1 LAVSPIF
8 TDKTNDPIAVTES
21 YSVDR
26 PESVASGKIY
36 DKIVEASTKYGI
48 HTDTALRIAYCES
61 RLNQYNAEGNVLHGK
76 QNPADAGIFQ
86 INEKWHLSQ
95 SQKLGFDIHT
105 TDGNIEY
112 AMWLMKK
119 EGNKHWKWSKPCWG
133 EDGKVKNA

>member
-1 LAVSPIF
+1 M
-8 TDKTNDPIAVTES
+8 TKT

-26 PESVASGKIY
+26 PTSEAGGKVY
-36 DKIVEASTKYGI
+36 DKIIEASTKYGI

-61 RLNQYNAEGNVLHGK
+61 HINQYNTDGNVLHGK
-76 QNPADAGIFQ
+76 KNPADVGIFQ
-86 INEKWHLSQ
+86 INKKWHLKQ
-95 SQKLGFDIHT
+95 SLSLGLDIYT

-112 AMWLMKK
+112 AMQLMKK